1 VPGVTADMRLG
12 LLGGTFD
19 PVHFGHLDAAQAA
32 HAALQLDE
40 VRLVP
45 AHDPPHRQEDPRS
58 SAFHRFALIALAV
71 NPYSWMRASDR
82 ELQRTGTSYTIDTL
96 RALHAEGWLPSQL
109 FFILGTDA
117 FAEIASWRS
126 YPEVMDAANFVVIA
140 RPGTATSAAF
150 TRVNGIAD
158 RLRPPGTNPLDP
170 RKTWVFPVEART
182 RDVSSTLIRTRLTAR
197 DRIDDLVPATV
208 ARHIL
213 AHHLYGAVDDLHGED
228 EGITSQGA

>member
-1 VPGVTADMRLG
+1 MRLG

-40 VRLVP
+40 VQLVP

-58 SAFHRFALIALAV
+58 SAFHRFALLALAV
-71 NPYSWMRASDR
+71 NAYPWMRASDR
-82 ELQRTGTSYTIDTL
+82 ELRRTGRSYTIDTL
-96 RALHAEGWLPSQL
+96 RALHTEGWQASQL

-126 YPEVMDAANFVVIA
+126 FPDVLDAANFVVIA
-140 RPGTATSAAF
+140 RPGTATNAAF
-150 TRVNGIAD
+150 TRVSGITD
-158 RLRPPGTNPLDP
+158 RLQASGADTRDP
-170 RKTWVFPVEART
+170 RRTWVFPVEART
-182 RDVSSTLIRTRLTAR
+182 RDVSSTLIRARLNAR

-228 EGITSQGA
+228 ERITSQGA

>member
-1 VPGVTADMRLG
+1 MRRLG

-32 HAALQLDE
+32 YSALHLDE
-40 VRLVP
+40 VHLMP
-45 AHDPPHRQEDPRS
+45 AHDPPHRHQDPHG
-58 SAFHRFALIALAV
+58 SAFHRFALIALAIESH
-71 NPYSWMRASDR
+71 PWMRASDR
-82 ELQRTGTSYTIDTL
+82 ELRRTGRSYTIDTL
-96 RALHAEGWLPSQL
+96 SALHAEGWLPSQI

-126 YPEVMDAANFVVIA
+126 YPQVLDAASFVVIA

-150 TRVNGIAD
+150 QRVPGMAE
-158 RLRPPGTNPLDP
+158 RLRSTDQHGGDRGHTS
-170 RKTWVFPVEART
+170 VFAVEART
-182 RDVSSTLIRTRLTAR
+182 RDVSSTMIRARLATGQ
-197 DRIDDLVPATV
+197 RIDDLVPAAV

-228 EGITSQGA
+228 ERITSHGA